1 MVDKLTH
8 LKQLEAESIHIIRE
22 VAAEFD
28 NPVMLY
34 SIGKDSAVMLHLARK
49 AFFPGKLPFPVMHVD
64 TRWKFQEMYTFR
76 DKMVEELGLDLITH
90 VNPDGVAQGINPFTH
105 GSAKHTDIM
114 KTEGLKQALD
124 KHGFDAAFGGARRDE
139 EKSRAKERVYS
150 FRDSK
155 HRWDPK
161 NQRPEL
167 WNVYNGNVNKGESI
181 RVFPLSNWTEL
192 DIWQYIYLE
201 GIPIVPLYFAAER
214 DVIEKNGTLIMID
227 DDRILEHLSD
237 EDKARIVKK
246 KVRFRTLGC
255 YPLTGAVESE
265 AETLTDIIQEMLL
278 TRTSERQGRVID
290 HDGAGSMEDK
300 NVRVISKGLS
310 PMSHQSDLISEDILA
325 YLGQHERKEMLR
337 FLTCGNVDDGK
348 STLIGRLLHDSKM
361 IYEDHLEAITRDS
374 KKSGTTGDDIDL
386 ALLVDGLQAER
397 EQGITIDVAYR
408 YFSTAKRKFIIAD
421 TPGHEQYTRNMA
433 TGASTCDL
441 AIILI
446 DARYGVQTQTRR
458 HSFIA
463 SLLGIKHIVVA
474 VNKMDINGFDQ
485 SVFEQIKADYLKFA
499 EGIAFK
505 PSTMA
510 FVPMSALKG
519 DNVVNKSERSPW
531 YTGQSLM
538 EILET
543 VEIANDRNYTDLRF
557 PVQYVN
563 RPNLNFRGFAGTLAS
578 GVVHKGDEVVV
589 LPSGKSSR
597 VKSIVTFDGELE
609 HAGPGQAVTLTM
621 EDEIDISR
629 GDLLV
634 HADNVPQVA
643 DAFDA
648 MLVWMA
654 EEPMLPGKKY
664 DIKRATSYVPGSITS
679 IVHRVDVNT
688 LAEGPASSLQL
699 NEIGRVKVSLDAAI
713 ALDGYDSNRTT
724 GAFIVIDRLTN
735 GTVAAGMIIA
745 PPVNHGSATHHGKLA
760 HVATEERAQRFGQ
773 QPATVLFSGLSGAG
787 KSTLAYAVERKL
799 FDMGRA
805 VFVLDGQNLRHDL
818 NKGLP
823 QDRTGRTEN
832 WRRAAHV
839 ARQFN
844 EAGLLT
850 LAAFVAPDAE
860 GREQAKAL
868 IGADRLLT
876 VYVQASPLVCAE
888 RDPQGLYA
896 AGGDNIPGESFPYDV
911 PLNADLV
918 IDTQALSLEDSVK
931 QVLELLRQ
939 RGAI

>member
-1 MVDKLTH
+1 
-8 LKQLEAESIHIIRE
+8 
-22 VAAEFD
+22 
-28 NPVMLY
+28 
-34 SIGKDSAVMLHLARK
+34 
-49 AFFPGKLPFPVMHVD
+49 
-64 TRWKFQEMYTFR
+64 
-76 DKMVEELGLDLITH
+76 
-90 VNPDGVAQGINPFTH
+90 
-105 GSAKHTDIM
+105 
-114 KTEGLKQALD
+114 
-124 KHGFDAAFGGARRDE
+124 
-139 EKSRAKERVYS
+139 
-150 FRDSK
+150 
-155 HRWDPK
+155 
-161 NQRPEL
+161 
-167 WNVYNGNVNKGESI
+167 
-181 RVFPLSNWTEL
+181 
-192 DIWQYIYLE
+192 
-201 GIPIVPLYFAAER
+201 
-214 DVIEKNGTLIMID
+214 
-227 DDRILEHLSD
+227 
-237 EDKARIVKK
+237 
-246 KVRFRTLGC
+246 
-255 YPLTGAVESE
+255 
-265 AETLTDIIQEMLL
+265 
-278 TRTSERQGRVID
+278 
-290 HDGAGSMEDK
+290 
-300 NVRVISKGLS
+300 
-310 PMSHQSDLISEDILA
+310 MSHQSDLISQDILA
-325 YLGQHERKEMLR
+325 YLAQHERKELLR

-361 IYEDHLEAITRDS
+361 IYEDHLEAITKDS
-374 KKSGTTGDDIDL
+374 KKVGTTGDDIDL

-446 DARYGVQTQTRR
+446 DARYGVQTQTKR

-463 SLLGIKHIVVA
+463 SLLGIKHIIVA
-474 VNKMDINGFDQ
+474 VNKMDLKDFDQ
-485 SVFEQIKADYLKFA
+485 GVFEQIKADYLAFA
-499 EGIAFK
+499 EKINLR
-505 PSTMA
+505 PTTLE

-543 VEIANDRNYTDLRF
+543 VEVAGDRNFDDLRF

-578 GVVHKGDEVVV
+578 GIVRKGDEVLA

-597 VKSIVTFDGELE
+597 VKSIVTFEGELE
-609 HAGPGQAVTLTM
+609 QAGPGQAITLTL
-621 EDEIDISR
+621 EDEIDVSR
-629 GDLLV
+629 GDMLV
-634 HADNVPQVA
+634 HADNRPLVT
-643 DAFDA
+643 DSFEA
-648 MLVWMA
+648 MLVWMG

-664 DIKRATSYVPGSITS
+664 DIKRATSYVPGSIPS

-688 LAEGPASSLQL
+688 LEQGPASELKL
-699 NEIGRVKVSLDAAI
+699 NEIGRVKIALDAPV
-713 ALDGYDSNRTT
+713 ALDGYEYNRTT

-735 GTVAAGMIIA
+735 GTVGAGMIIA
-745 PPVNHGSATHHGKLA
+745 DPVAHGGGQHGRLA
-760 HVATEERAQRFGQ
+760 HVSTEERASRFGQ
-773 QPATVLFSGLSGAG
+773 QPATVLFTGLSGAG

-805 VFVLDGQNLRHDL
+805 VYVLDGQNLRHDL

-823 QDRTGRTEN
+823 QDRAGRAEN

-844 EAGLLT
+844 EAGLIA

-868 IGADRLLT
+868 IGSERTLT
-876 VYVQASPLVCAE
+876 VYVQASPQVCAE

-896 AGGDNIPGESFPYDV
+896 AGGDNIPGEGFPYDV

-918 IDTQALSLEDSVK
+918 IDTQTQSVEEGVK
-931 QVLELLRQ
+931 AVLELLRS

>member
-1 MVDKLTH
+1 
-8 LKQLEAESIHIIRE
+8 
-22 VAAEFD
+22 
-28 NPVMLY
+28 
-34 SIGKDSAVMLHLARK
+34 
-49 AFFPGKLPFPVMHVD
+49 
-64 TRWKFQEMYTFR
+64 
-76 DKMVEELGLDLITH
+76 
-90 VNPDGVAQGINPFTH
+90 
-105 GSAKHTDIM
+105 
-114 KTEGLKQALD
+114 
-124 KHGFDAAFGGARRDE
+124 
-139 EKSRAKERVYS
+139 
-150 FRDSK
+150 
-155 HRWDPK
+155 
-161 NQRPEL
+161 
-167 WNVYNGNVNKGESI
+167 
-181 RVFPLSNWTEL
+181 
-192 DIWQYIYLE
+192 
-201 GIPIVPLYFAAER
+201 
-214 DVIEKNGTLIMID
+214 
-227 DDRILEHLSD
+227 
-237 EDKARIVKK
+237 
-246 KVRFRTLGC
+246 
-255 YPLTGAVESE
+255 
-265 AETLTDIIQEMLL
+265 
-278 TRTSERQGRVID
+278 
-290 HDGAGSMEDK
+290 
-300 NVRVISKGLS
+300 
-310 PMSHQSDLISEDILA
+310 MSHQSDLISQDILA
-325 YLGQHERKEMLR
+325 YLAQHERKELLR

-361 IYEDHLEAITRDS
+361 IYEDHLEAITKDS
-374 KKSGTTGDDIDL
+374 KKVGTTGDDIDL

-474 VNKMDINGFDQ
+474 VNKMDLKDFDQ
-485 SVFEQIKADYLKFA
+485 GVFEQIKADYLAFA
-499 EGIAFK
+499 EKINLR
-505 PSTMA
+505 PTTLA

-519 DNVVNKSERSPW
+519 DNVVNRSERSPW

-543 VEIANDRNYTDLRF
+543 VEVSGDRNFDDLRF

-578 GVVHKGDEVVV
+578 GIVRKGDEVMA
-589 LPSGKSSR
+589 LPSGKTSK
-597 VKSIVTFDGELE
+597 VKSIVTFEGELE
-609 HAGPGQAVTLTM
+609 HAGPGQAITLTL
-621 EDEIDISR
+621 EDEIDVSR
-629 GDLLV
+629 GDMLV
-634 HADNVPQVA
+634 HADNLPQVT
-643 DAFDA
+643 DSFEA
-648 MLVWMA
+648 MLVWMG

-664 DIKRATSYVPGSITS
+664 DFKRATSYVPGSIPS
-679 IVHRVDVNT
+679 IAHRVDVNT
-688 LAEGPASSLQL
+688 LEQGAASELKL
-699 NEIGRVKVSLDAAI
+699 NEIGRVRIALDAPI
-713 ALDGYDSNRTT
+713 ALDGYEYNRTT

-735 GTVAAGMIIA
+735 GTVGAGMIIA
-745 PPVNHGSATHHGKLA
+745 DPVAHGSGQHGRLA
-760 HVATEERAQRFGQ
+760 HVSTEERASRFGQ

-805 VFVLDGQNLRHDL
+805 VYVLDGQNLRHDL

-823 QDRTGRTEN
+823 QDRAGRAEN

-844 EAGLLT
+844 EAGLIA

-868 IGADRLLT
+868 IGNERLVT
-876 VYVQASPLVCAE
+876 VYVQASPQICAE

-911 PLNADLV
+911 PLDADLV
-918 IDTQALSLEDSVK
+918 IDTQAQSVEEGVK
-931 QVLELLRQ
+931 AVLDLLRS

>member
-1 MVDKLTH
+1 
-8 LKQLEAESIHIIRE
+8 
-22 VAAEFD
+22 
-28 NPVMLY
+28 
-34 SIGKDSAVMLHLARK
+34 
-49 AFFPGKLPFPVMHVD
+49 
-64 TRWKFQEMYTFR
+64 
-76 DKMVEELGLDLITH
+76 
-90 VNPDGVAQGINPFTH
+90 
-105 GSAKHTDIM
+105 
-114 KTEGLKQALD
+114 
-124 KHGFDAAFGGARRDE
+124 
-139 EKSRAKERVYS
+139 
-150 FRDSK
+150 
-155 HRWDPK
+155 
-161 NQRPEL
+161 
-167 WNVYNGNVNKGESI
+167 
-181 RVFPLSNWTEL
+181 
-192 DIWQYIYLE
+192 
-201 GIPIVPLYFAAER
+201 
-214 DVIEKNGTLIMID
+214 
-227 DDRILEHLSD
+227 
-237 EDKARIVKK
+237 
-246 KVRFRTLGC
+246 
-255 YPLTGAVESE
+255 
-265 AETLTDIIQEMLL
+265 
-278 TRTSERQGRVID
+278 
-290 HDGAGSMEDK
+290 
-300 NVRVISKGLS
+300 
-310 PMSHQSDLISEDILA
+310 MSHQSDLISQDILA
-325 YLGQHERKEMLR
+325 YLAQHERKELLR

-361 IYEDHLEAITRDS
+361 IYEDHLEAITKDS
-374 KKSGTTGDDIDL
+374 KKVGTTGDDIDL

-446 DARYGVQTQTRR
+446 DARYGVQTQTKR

-474 VNKMDINGFDQ
+474 VNKMDLKDFDQ
-485 SVFEQIKADYLKFA
+485 GVFEQIKADYLSFA
-499 EGIAFK
+499 EKINLR
-505 PSTMA
+505 PTTLE

-543 VEIANDRNYTDLRF
+543 VEVSGDRNFDDLRF

-578 GVVHKGDEVVV
+578 GIVRKGDEVLA
-589 LPSGKSSR
+589 LPSGKTSR
-597 VKSIVTFDGELE
+597 VKSIVTYEGELE
-609 HAGPGQAVTLTM
+609 QAGPGQAITLTL
-621 EDEIDISR
+621 EDEIDVSR
-629 GDLLV
+629 GDMLV
-634 HADNVPQVA
+634 HADNRPQVT
-643 DAFDA
+643 DGFEA
-648 MLVWMA
+648 MLVWMG

-664 DIKRATSYVPGSITS
+664 DIKRATSYVPGSIPS

-688 LAEGPASSLQL
+688 LEQGATSELKL
-699 NEIGRVKVSLDAAI
+699 NEIGRVKVALDAPI
-713 ALDGYDSNRTT
+713 ALDGYEHNRTT

-735 GTVAAGMIIA
+735 GTVGAGMIIA
-745 PPVNHGSATHHGKLA
+745 EPVAHGGGQHGRLA
-760 HVATEERAQRFGQ
+760 HVSTEERASRFGQ
-773 QPATVLFSGLSGAG
+773 QPATVLFTGLSGAG

-799 FDMGRA
+799 FDMGRG

-823 QDRTGRTEN
+823 QDRAGRAEN

-844 EAGLLT
+844 EAGMIA

-868 IGADRLLT
+868 IGRERALT
-876 VYVQASPLVCAE
+876 VYVQASPQICAE

-896 AGGDNIPGESFPYDV
+896 AGGDNIPGEGFPYDV
-911 PLNADLV
+911 PLDADLV
-918 IDTQALSLEDSVK
+918 IDTQSQSIEQGVK
-931 QVLELLRQ
+931 AVLELLRS

>member
-1 MVDKLTH
+1 
-8 LKQLEAESIHIIRE
+8 
-22 VAAEFD
+22 
-28 NPVMLY
+28 
-34 SIGKDSAVMLHLARK
+34 
-49 AFFPGKLPFPVMHVD
+49 
-64 TRWKFQEMYTFR
+64 
-76 DKMVEELGLDLITH
+76 
-90 VNPDGVAQGINPFTH
+90 
-105 GSAKHTDIM
+105 
-114 KTEGLKQALD
+114 
-124 KHGFDAAFGGARRDE
+124 
-139 EKSRAKERVYS
+139 
-150 FRDSK
+150 
-155 HRWDPK
+155 
-161 NQRPEL
+161 
-167 WNVYNGNVNKGESI
+167 
-181 RVFPLSNWTEL
+181 
-192 DIWQYIYLE
+192 
-201 GIPIVPLYFAAER
+201 
-214 DVIEKNGTLIMID
+214 
-227 DDRILEHLSD
+227 
-237 EDKARIVKK
+237 
-246 KVRFRTLGC
+246 
-255 YPLTGAVESE
+255 
-265 AETLTDIIQEMLL
+265 
-278 TRTSERQGRVID
+278 
-290 HDGAGSMEDK
+290 
-300 NVRVISKGLS
+300 
-310 PMSHQSDLISEDILA
+310 MSHQSELISEDILA
-325 YLGQHERKEMLR
+325 YLAQHERKELLR

-374 KKSGTTGDDIDL
+374 KKSGTTGEEVDL

-441 AIILI
+441 AIILV

-458 HSFIA
+458 HSYIA

-474 VNKMDINGFDQ
+474 INKMDLKGFDEG
-485 SVFEQIKADYLKFA
+485 VFEQIKADYLKFA
-499 EGIAFK
+499 EAISLQ
-505 PSTMA
+505 PTTLA

-519 DNVVNKSERSPW
+519 DNVVNRSEQSPW
-531 YTGQSLM
+531 YSGQTLM

-543 VEIANDRNYTDLRF
+543 VEVAADRNFNDLRF

-578 GVVHKGDEVVV
+578 GIVHKGDEVVV

-597 VKSIVTFDGELE
+597 VKSIVTFEGELE

-634 HADNVPQVA
+634 HAANVPTVS
-643 DAFDA
+643 DSFEA

-664 DIKRATSYVPGSITS
+664 DIKRATSYVPGSIAS
-679 IVHRVDVNT
+679 IVHKVDVNT
-688 LAEGPASSLQL
+688 LAEGPGSALQL
-699 NEIGRVKVSLDAAI
+699 NEIGKVKVSLDSAI

-724 GAFIVIDRLTN
+724 GAFIIIDRLTN
-735 GTVAAGMIIA
+735 GTVGAGMIIA
-745 PPVNHGSATHHGKLA
+745 PAAVSQGGKAHGRFA
-760 HVATEERAQRFGQ
+760 HVTTDERAQRFGQ

-823 QDRTGRTEN
+823 QDRAGRTEN

-844 EAGLLT
+844 EAGLVT
-850 LAAFVAPDAE
+850 LAAFVAPDAA
-860 GREQAKAL
+860 GREQARDL
-868 IGADRLLT
+868 IGADRLVT
-876 VYVQASPLVCAE
+876 VYVQASPLVCRE

-896 AGGDNIPGESFPYDV
+896 ADQDNIPGESFPYDV

-918 IDTQALSLEDSVK
+918 IDTQSSSVDEGVK
-931 QVLELLRQ
+931 QVLDLLRS

>member
-1 MVDKLTH
+1 
-8 LKQLEAESIHIIRE
+8 
-22 VAAEFD
+22 
-28 NPVMLY
+28 
-34 SIGKDSAVMLHLARK
+34 
-49 AFFPGKLPFPVMHVD
+49 
-64 TRWKFQEMYTFR
+64 
-76 DKMVEELGLDLITH
+76 
-90 VNPDGVAQGINPFTH
+90 
-105 GSAKHTDIM
+105 
-114 KTEGLKQALD
+114 
-124 KHGFDAAFGGARRDE
+124 
-139 EKSRAKERVYS
+139 
-150 FRDSK
+150 
-155 HRWDPK
+155 
-161 NQRPEL
+161 
-167 WNVYNGNVNKGESI
+167 
-181 RVFPLSNWTEL
+181 
-192 DIWQYIYLE
+192 
-201 GIPIVPLYFAAER
+201 
-214 DVIEKNGTLIMID
+214 
-227 DDRILEHLSD
+227 
-237 EDKARIVKK
+237 
-246 KVRFRTLGC
+246 
-255 YPLTGAVESE
+255 
-265 AETLTDIIQEMLL
+265 
-278 TRTSERQGRVID
+278 
-290 HDGAGSMEDK
+290 
-300 NVRVISKGLS
+300 
-310 PMSHQSDLISEDILA
+310 MSHQSDLISEDILA
-325 YLGQHERKEMLR
+325 YLAQHERKELLR

-361 IYEDHLEAITRDS
+361 IYEDHLEAISRDS
-374 KKSGTTGDDIDL
+374 KKVGTTGDDIDL

-446 DARYGVQTQTRR
+446 DARYGVQTQTKR

-474 VNKMDINGFDQ
+474 VNKMDLKDFDQ
-485 SVFEQIKADYLKFA
+485 GVFEQIKADYLAFA
-499 EGIAFK
+499 DKISLRPTTLE
-505 PSTMA
+505 

-531 YTGQSLM
+531 YDGQSLM

-543 VEIANDRNYTDLRF
+543 VEVAGDRNFDDLRF

-578 GVVHKGDEVVV
+578 GIVRKGDEVMA
-589 LPSGKSSR
+589 LPSGKTSR
-597 VKSIVTFDGELE
+597 VKSIVTFEGELE
-609 HAGPGQAVTLTM
+609 HAGPGQAITLTL
-621 EDEIDISR
+621 EDEIDVSR
-629 GDLLV
+629 GDMLV
-634 HADNVPQVA
+634 HADNRPQVT
-643 DAFDA
+643 DSFEA
-648 MLVWMA
+648 MLVWMG

-664 DIKRATSYVPGSITS
+664 DIKRATSYVPGSIPS

-688 LAEGPASSLQL
+688 LEQGAASELKL
-699 NEIGRVKVSLDAAI
+699 NEIGRVKVALDAPI
-713 ALDGYDSNRTT
+713 ALDGYEYNRTT

-735 GTVAAGMIIA
+735 GTVGAGMIIA
-745 PPVNHGSATHHGKLA
+745 DPVAHGGGQHGRLA
-760 HVATEERAQRFGQ
+760 HVSTEERASRFGQ

-805 VFVLDGQNLRHDL
+805 VYVLDGQNLRHDL

-823 QDRTGRTEN
+823 QDRAGRAEN

-844 EAGLLT
+844 EAGLIA

-868 IGADRLLT
+868 IGSERLVT
-876 VYVQASPLVCAE
+876 VYVQASPQICAE

-896 AGGDNIPGESFPYDV
+896 AGGDNIPGEGFPYDV
-911 PLNADLV
+911 PLDADLV
-918 IDTQALSLEDSVK
+918 IDTQTQSVEEGVK
-931 QVLELLRQ
+931 AVLDLLRS